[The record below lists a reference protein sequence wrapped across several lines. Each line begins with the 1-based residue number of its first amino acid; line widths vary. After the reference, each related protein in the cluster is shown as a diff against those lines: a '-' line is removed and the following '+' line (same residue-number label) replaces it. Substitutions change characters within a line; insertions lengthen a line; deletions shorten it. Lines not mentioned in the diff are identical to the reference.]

1 MQYQILLDTSANTRQ
16 VEDQEK
22 SRFIR
27 SIIDCLN
34 INIDFDPEQA
44 QSMEDKISLRA
55 QLNKFNITIIEDL
68 DGGMQI
74 FANRDKIGE
83 WRKPKYK
90 LKENVAERDPR
101 KKLYMEMCV
110 ELWSSFE

>member
-1 MQYQILLDTSANTRQ
+1 MIYQILLDTNAKVRE

-44 QSMEDKISLRA
+44 QSMDDKISLRS
-55 QLNKFNITIIEDL
+55 QLKKFDITIIEDL

-74 FANRDKIGE
+74 FAKRDKIGE

-90 LKENVAERDPR
+90 LKENIAERDPR
-101 KKLYMEMCV
+101 KKLYMEMQV

>member
-1 MQYQILLDTSANTRQ
+1 MNYSILLDSTANTRHI
-16 VEDQEK
+16 EEQEK
-22 SRFIR
+22 ARFIR
-27 SIIDCLN
+27 SILDCLDVN
-34 INIDFDPEQA
+34 IQFDPEQP
-44 QSMEDKISLRA
+44 QTIEDKIALRA
-55 QLNKFNITIIEDL
+55 QLTKFKITVIEDL

-83 WRKPKYK
+83 WKKPKYK

-101 KKLYMEMCV
+101 KKVYMEMQV